1 MMSLLEAAGLA
12 KAYPAE
18 NGLLAR
24 SGELIR
30 AVDGVSFQLERGETL
45 GLVGESGC
53 GKSTLGRL
61 LLRLEE
67 PTAGKITLD
76 GRDIT
81 RLPEN
86 RMRQLRRKIQIIFQD
101 SYSSLN
107 PRQTVGSIISEPLAN
122 YRIASKQ
129 GIRQKVG
136 ELLATVGLDPG
147 LASRYPHEFSGGQR
161 QRINIA
167 RALAPQPGIIVC
179 DEPVSSLDVS
189 IQAQILNLLKELKQS
204 LGLSYIFISHDLAAV
219 SYISDRVAVMYMGKF
234 VEVLGYRELE
244 KQARH
249 PYTRALLAAVP
260 PADLRRRVQAAV
272 RGEPPD
278 PLHPP
283 AGCRFHPRCPIA
295 VEKCR
300 IEEPLLQ
307 ASGAGHP
314 VACHASAELGQG
326 LVRAQLPRI
335 IDQFF

>member
-1 MMSLLEAAGLA
+1 MSLLEATGLA
-12 KAYPAE
+12 KLYPAGD
-18 NGLLAR
+18 GLFAR
-24 SGELIR
+24 SRESIR

-61 LLRLEE
+61 VLRLEE
-67 PTAGKITLD
+67 PTAGKIALD
-76 GRDIT
+76 GHDIT
-81 RLPEN
+81 SLPEN
-86 RMRQLRRKIQIIFQD
+86 RLRKLRRKMQIIFQD

-107 PRQTVGSIISEPLAN
+107 PRQTVGSIIGEPLAN
-122 YRIASKQ
+122 YRIASRQ
-129 GIRQKVG
+129 GIRQMVG

-147 LASRYPHEFSGGQR
+147 LACGYPHEFSGGQR

-167 RALAPQPGIIVC
+167 RALALRPEIIVC

-189 IQAQILNLLKELKQS
+189 IQAQILNLLQELKQS

-219 SYISDRVAVMYMGKF
+219 SYISDRVAVMYMGKL
-234 VEVLGYRELE
+234 VEILGCRDLE
-244 KQARH
+244 KRARH

-260 PADLRRRVQAAV
+260 RAEPRRRARAAV

-283 AGCRFHPRCPIA
+283 KGCRFHPRCPIA

-300 IEEPLLQ
+300 VEEPLLQ
-307 ASGAGHP
+307 AGGDGHP
-314 VACHASAELGQG
+314 VACHASDELSSA
-326 LVRAQLPRI
+326 LVRVKLPKIVDR
-335 IDQFF
+335 FF